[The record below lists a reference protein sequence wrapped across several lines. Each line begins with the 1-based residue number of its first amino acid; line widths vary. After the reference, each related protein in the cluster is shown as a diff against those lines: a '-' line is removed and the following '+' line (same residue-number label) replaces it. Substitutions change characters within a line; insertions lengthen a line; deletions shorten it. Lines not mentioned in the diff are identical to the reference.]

1 MQRWQWGSEYGDA
14 FGFIYVWGIYV
25 SGRSQALAEDGL
37 GGLPFCVVLCV
48 VSSCLTAHTT

>member
-14 FGFIYVWGIYV
+14 FRFIYVWGIYV